1 MIYAKLCFRECKYTL
16 SHFSW
21 LLHATEEERGSLL
34 PIEVRALARM
44 GGARKSDVRMEI

>member
-21 LLHATEEERGSLL
+21 LLNATEEERGSLL
-34 PIEVRALARM
+34 PIELQALERM
-44 GGARKSDVRMEI
+44 QGVGERSVRMEI